1 MRRGLT
7 RRGHATFEA
16 RFSAEAFTAAL
27 GQAYA
32 AVAVTAGRLVA

>member
-1 MRRGLT
+1 MRRGIQDLNDP
-7 RRGHATFEA
+7 
-16 RFSAEAFTAAL
+16 SVVVEAFTAAL